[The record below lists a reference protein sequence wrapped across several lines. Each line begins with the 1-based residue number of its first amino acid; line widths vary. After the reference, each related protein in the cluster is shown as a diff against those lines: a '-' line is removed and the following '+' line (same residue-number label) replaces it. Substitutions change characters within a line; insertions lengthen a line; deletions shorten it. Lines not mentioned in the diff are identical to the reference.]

1 MARGASKCLFLFFL
15 FILIACSSGT
25 LVGFFYDA
33 RKSNEI
39 LSPTETISF
48 LKLNKVTPS
57 QIKVLVA
64 DHRVLDSLSN
74 TSVFVDLYL
83 NKTQAENLRNYKPS
97 AISWLKTLST
107 TYLPHVHTKSVV
119 VSSRRNDLPGE
130 LLVLLSTLKSIH
142 SMLGSFRLDTEVK
155 PSVALPLSFLENLNG
170 KHEGDLH
177 RIFDFINKTRSFIT
191 VEASID
197 GELSMGDRFV
207 ELVIKRATLAASVF
221 PDDVVSMVL
230 AIKSSAVPSAVEVAE
245 FGDKILKSLKNS
257 PQIKGKI
264 SGLFV
269 EVSPIKEFEQKEL
282 KREEEQI
289 FHSSHRELLD
299 KFNYRITQH
308 DSINPPTTIFPTT
321 PITNPVTTPVTVPP
335 DSSAPTVVTIPSTN
349 PVTVTPN
356 PASTPLTVPS
366 TNPVPVPYT
375 SPIDSPVP
383 ITNPVTTPSTNPG
396 AQPVT
401 NPVTTYPPSGGVP
414 VTTPV
419 TVPVTPPV
427 TANSP
432 AVPGQSWCVVK
443 SGTLET
449 ALQSALD
456 YACGIGGADCS
467 TIQQSG
473 SCYNP
478 NTLQNHA
485 SYAFNSYFQ
494 KNPTQ
499 SSCDFGGTAMITNVN
514 PMYPSTPASG
524 TTLGFGDG
532 PPSVNASTSTSSGDT
547 DSEYVKTVFPCTSTD
562 QKPLAF
568 AHSQGFG

>member
-15 FILIACSSGT
+15 FILIVCSSGT

-419 TVPVTPPV
+419 TVPVTP
-427 TANSP
+427 
-432 AVPGQSWCVVK
+432 
-443 SGTLET
+443 L
-449 ALQSALD
+449 
-456 YACGIGGADCS
+456 
-467 TIQQSG
+467 
-473 SCYNP
+473 
-478 NTLQNHA
+478 
-485 SYAFNSYFQ
+485 
-494 KNPTQ
+494 
-499 SSCDFGGTAMITNVN
+499 
-514 PMYPSTPASG
+514 
-524 TTLGFGDG
+524 
-532 PPSVNASTSTSSGDT
+532 
-547 DSEYVKTVFPCTSTD
+547 
-562 QKPLAF
+562 
-568 AHSQGFG
+568 